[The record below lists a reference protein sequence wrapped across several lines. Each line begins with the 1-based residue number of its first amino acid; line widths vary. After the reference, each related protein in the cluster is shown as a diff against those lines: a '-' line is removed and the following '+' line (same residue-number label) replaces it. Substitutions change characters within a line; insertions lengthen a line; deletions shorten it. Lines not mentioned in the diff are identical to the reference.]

1 MVRKSFTV
9 AVDRKE
15 RETTGSLLRR
25 FGQYIQKSRVL
36 RDARDRRFYSS
47 KPSRAMRRRSA
58 LRRSVDRVKYEKLR
72 KMGKIK

>member
-47 KPSRAMRRRSA
+47 KVSRAMRRRSA